1 MKKLRKTFTKA
12 ENYIFCFFQLTEFM
26 FVLLILTERGEDL
39 DQITVHKHIE
49 ATAKTVFSYCLA
61 RTHSKE
67 EAEDLSQDILL
78 EILKSACN
86 LRSEKAFYT
95 FMWSV
100 ANNVYKNWCRKKVRQ
115 NQTFSELD
123 DNISDDTEDIDS
135 MLIKNEEVN
144 LLRRELSL
152 LSEKYR
158 TAAVLYYSDDYS
170 VSQVA
175 ETLAISESM
184 VKYLLF
190 KARKILKEG
199 IGMAREF
206 GEKSYNPSK
215 FHYNVIYDGR
225 FNAEYNN
232 LFDRRIPGNILMSA
246 YYTPMT
252 VTELSVELGISSVY
266 MEDELALLEK
276 YNLIKSVGEMKYQT
290 NIAIFTL
297 DYMKEWFKMLDKN
310 HTSKIGDII
319 GLIKNAL
326 PQIREIGF
334 LGCDLPENNILWSL
348 YTLTLF
354 RGDWNRTVKNQSRK
368 YTRVLYNNERGS
380 ISGTDYEDTDVPY
393 YSDAFAGISANGS
406 NACAFANF
414 NVLDKHIYGIE
425 DIKDDL
431 SGAKFPVFKHQW
443 SMDRSIIPD
452 DEYGKTIKLLMPA
465 IDKLVEL
472 FDDVFEDSVE
482 IFKSHTPKA
491 IAENAEGMIHNT
503 LFFKIIGWLGAAAM
517 NSGALIKPAADDI
530 VSVCAY
536 IA

>member
-1 MKKLRKTFTKA
+1 
-12 ENYIFCFFQLTEFM
+12 M
-26 FVLLILTERGEDL
+26 FVPLILIERGENL
-39 DQITVHKHIE
+39 DQITIHKHIE
-49 ATAKTVFSYCLA
+49 DTAKTVFSYCLA
-61 RTHSKE
+61 RTHSRE

-86 LRSEKAFYT
+86 LRSDKAFYT
-95 FMWSV
+95 FMWSI
-100 ANNVYKNWCRKKVRQ
+100 ANNVYKNWCKKKVRS

-123 DNISDDTEDIDS
+123 EEISDGNEDLDS
-135 MLIKNEEVN
+135 VLIKNEEVN

-158 TAAVLYYSDDYS
+158 TAAILYYSDDYS
-170 VSQVA
+170 VSKVA
-175 ETLAISESM
+175 HTLAISESM

-199 IGMAREF
+199 IGMEREF
-206 GEKSYNPSK
+206 GVKSYKPSN
-215 FHYNVIYDGR
+215 FHYNVIFDGLS
-225 FNAEYNN
+225 NNEYNN
-232 LFDRRIPGNILMSA
+232 LFNRKIPGNILMSA

-252 VTELSVELGISSVY
+252 VTELSVELGISSAY

-276 YNLIKSVGEMKYQT
+276 YNLLKSVGELKYQT

-319 GLIKNAL
+319 GLIKEAL

-334 LGCDLPENNILWSL
+334 LGCDLPETNILWSL

-354 RGDWNRTVKNQSRK
+354 NGNWNRTVRNQSCK
-368 YTRVLYNNERGS
+368 YTRVLYNKETGS
-380 ISGTDYEDTDVPY
+380 ISGADYEDTDIPY
-393 YSDAFAGISANGS
+393 YSSGFAGTSADGS
-406 NACAFANF
+406 NACTFANF

-431 SGAKFPVFKHQW
+431 SGAKFPVFKHKW
-443 SMDRSIIPD
+443 SMDRYNIPD

-465 IDKLVEL
+465 SDKLIEL
-472 FDDVFEDSVE
+472 FDDVCENSVE
-482 IFKSHTPKA
+482 IFTSHAPKA
-491 IAENAEGMIHNT
+491 IAEDVEMIIHNT
-503 LFFKIIGWLGAAAM
+503 LFFKIIGWLGAAAI
-517 NSGALIKPAADDI
+517 NSGALTKPASDDI
-530 VSVCAY
+530 VCVCAY